1 LLGSLRQEGAINA
14 YTQWKEIYPRVADD
28 ARYTNL
34 LGVPSSTP
42 LDLFWDLVDDLDRD
56 LYDQRKKVQ
65 EYLKVRKGNEGFSLL
80 SQ

>member
-1 LLGSLRQEGAINA
+1 MLSALRLEGSITA
-14 YTQWKEIYPRVADD
+14 YTQWKDIYPRISDD

-42 LDLFWDLVDDLDRD
+42 LDLFWDMVDDLDQD

-65 EYLKVRKGNEGFSLL
+65 EYLKVR
-80 SQ
+80 